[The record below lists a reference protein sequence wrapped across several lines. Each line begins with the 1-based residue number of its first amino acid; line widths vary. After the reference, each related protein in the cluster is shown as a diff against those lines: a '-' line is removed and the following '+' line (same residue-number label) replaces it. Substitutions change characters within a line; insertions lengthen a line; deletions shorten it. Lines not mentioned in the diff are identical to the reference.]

1 MDKDDVRRSTR
12 LSRKIAIEITSLDP
26 AYDFRAEY
34 LTVVVNAH
42 GCGVIVREQLEKQL
56 LVNVKLVSNGRN
68 KRARVVLVIPLPESA
83 SWLTGLEF
91 ERPNNFWEI
100 EDPPADWRV

>member
-1 MDKDDVRRSTR
+1 M
-12 LSRKIAIEITSLDP
+12 L
-26 AYDFRAEY
+26 
-34 LTVVVNAH
+34 
-42 GCGVIVREQLEKQL
+42 
-56 LVNVKLVSNGRN
+56 
-68 KRARVVLVIPLPESA
+68 PLPESA